1 MTKKKRV
8 TLIVVVALVLA
19 AASFCLW
26 YTRPLTLDQ
35 LSAGTEITSCQ
46 RLVVTASQQ
55 SGSSDSELY
64 NLTLTPEDPA
74 FDQLLSLF
82 EAQTYRRALGNLL
95 SLGNHSW
102 SDPLDPGDF
111 RWNITLETFDSAEE
125 NGDQAV
131 VLEFYNF
138 YGQLEI
144 GVSDHIWQAT
154 VPDQDQWLS
163 DVMEIIRQFPAEG

>member
-26 YTRPLTLDQ
+26 YTRPLTL
-35 LSAGTEITSCQ
+35 
-46 RLVVTASQQ
+46 
-55 SGSSDSELY
+55 
-64 NLTLTPEDPA
+64 
-74 FDQLLSLF
+74 
-82 EAQTYRRALGNLL
+82 
-95 SLGNHSW
+95 
-102 SDPLDPGDF
+102 
-111 RWNITLETFDSAEE
+111 
-125 NGDQAV
+125 
-131 VLEFYNF
+131 F

-163 DVMEIIRQFPAEG
+163 DVMDIIRQFPAEG